1 MILPVASEA
10 LRTTREVHVGGAGYV
25 ASVCLLIVSKRDK
38 AKAPTLTGRGFFV
51 PSPMRY
57 PPPFYYARRTLRR
70 QQARNRHR
78 LATAVAVFLL
88 VQAVVWTW
96 WPG

>member
-1 MILPVASEA
+1 
-10 LRTTREVHVGGAGYV
+10 
-25 ASVCLLIVSKRDK
+25 
-38 AKAPTLTGRGFFV
+38 
-51 PSPMRY
+51 MRY
-57 PPPFYYARRTLRR
+57 PPPFYHARRTLRR
-70 QQARNRHR
+70 RQARNRHR